1 MMFLEE
7 ADFRKQIRD
16 DTLERIIGD
25 DASILYDAERAT
37 LAEMESYLRVR
48 FDVAQIWN
56 KIGTA
61 RNALIVMYAVDIL
74 LYHIHSRIAPQQIPA
89 LRGIRYDSAIA
100 WLKASAKGEIS
111 PDLPRIEA
119 EGTPISAGI
128 IIKSQPKQNFDF

>member
-89 LRGIRYDSAIA
+89 LRGIRQHPVRQMQKRYV
-100 WLKASAKGEIS
+100 L
-111 PDLPRIEA
+111 LVH
-119 EGTPISAGI
+119 AGPQSCAVD
-128 IIKSQPKQNFDF
+128 KLTADV